1 VARRVLIRRVE
12 NGRVKEGV
20 FQMRFNRPNRM

>member
-1 VARRVLIRRVE
+1 VSRRVIIRRVE

-20 FQMRFNRPNRM
+20 FQMRFNRPN